1 MIWHIVII
9 VKNVVSINMKITLI
23 ATVLN
28 EEDSIE
34 VFLKSVLAQ
43 TKKPYEII
51 IVDGGSFDETTEI
64 ISNFKLQASN
74 FKLEVK
80 KGNRSVGRNFAIK
93 KATGDIIAVSDA
105 GCVLRKD
112 WLELIVQPFS
122 DQSIDVV
129 SGFYRPITRTI
140 FQKALA
146 AYTSVMPD
154 KLNDSFNPSSRS
166 VAFRKSAWKSVGG
179 YPEYLDTC
187 EDMVFVRN
195 LRKKNKKFFL
205 QQKALVYWRQKENL
219 VQAFWQFF
227 GYALGDGQ
235 ALYIRPNTIFLFVR
249 YLVGL
254 ILVLLGYY
262 FGSSWFVLVLLLLV
276 LYLIWSIGKNYRYVK
291 NWRALYLLPALQF
304 TSDIAVLT
312 GTTLGLVKKFLY

>member
-1 MIWHIVII
+1 
-9 VKNVVSINMKITLI
+9 MKITLI